1 MKATLTQS
9 VFLIG
14 LLAAAIP
21 ASASPYYL
29 AQTFD
34 DPSPSSGFFS
44 FNGDGFGGG
53 IDLDGDY
60 VLVGAERAAVGF
72 ERPGQAH
79 LYDATTGDLVRTFND
94 PTITQANSTS
104 GLSDQFGTAVALD
117 GGLALVGA
125 PGHNV
130 GVYNDV
136 GEAHLFDL
144 ATGALLRTIA
154 SPAGG
159 SISGLGSR
167 FGEAVAMSDGRIVIG
182 SPGKDLASYIN
193 IGQVHVFRTN
203 GSLIRSFNDTT
214 PSNYS
219 RFGASVA
226 IDGDLVL
233 VGAPSS
239 DSNSVEHGEAF
250 LFNLST
256 GQRLFTFDDPTPT
269 NRDFFGQSV
278 AIDGD
283 LVLIGDAR
291 DDTADTNVG
300 QAHLFSATT
309 GQLLRTFEDPTR
321 GAWDFDGFGESVS
334 LENGLALIGAPFD
347 QSTSSVVGQAHLFDA
362 VTGVLLETFDDPT
375 PTNADDFGGAVVLN
389 EGRVLI
395 GAPRDD
401 TQLPD
406 VGQAHLF
413 RPVPEPTAMGLALLT
428 AAAIAVT
435 ASPRR

>member
-1 MKATLTQS
+1 MKATLVPS
-9 VFLIG
+9 VFLVC
-14 LLAAAIP
+14 LLAVAIP

-53 IDLDGDY
+53 IDLDGNY

-79 LYDATTGDLVRTFND
+79 LYNAMTGDLVRTFND
-94 PTITQANSTS
+94 PTITEPFSVS
-104 GLSDQFGTAVALD
+104 GLSDWFGASVALD
-117 GGLALVGA
+117 SGLALIGA
-125 PGHNV
+125 PGHNA
-130 GVYNDV
+130 GTYNDS
-136 GEAHLFDL
+136 GEVHLYD
-144 ATGALLRTIA
+144 ATTGVRLRTIT
-154 SPAGG
+154 SPTGAT
-159 SISGLGSR
+159 IDGLAAR
-167 FGEAVAMSDGRIVIG
+167 FGEAVAMQDGRMVIG
-182 SPGKDLASYIN
+182 APRKYLWYVDV
-193 IGQVHVFRTN
+193 GQAYLFSTD
-203 GSLIRSFNDTT
+203 GALLQTFNEPT
-214 PSNYS
+214 PNHYAE
-219 RFGASVA
+219 FGAA
-226 IDGDLVL
+226 
-233 VGAPSS
+233 
-239 DSNSVEHGEAF
+239 
-250 LFNLST
+250 
-256 GQRLFTFDDPTPT
+256 
-269 NRDFFGQSV
+269 V

-283 LVLIGDAR
+283 LVLIGAPATHPNSSDHGQAFLFNASTGRLLFTIDDPTPTTRDFFGMSVAVDGDLILIGDAR
-291 DDTADTNVG
+291 DDTDARNVG